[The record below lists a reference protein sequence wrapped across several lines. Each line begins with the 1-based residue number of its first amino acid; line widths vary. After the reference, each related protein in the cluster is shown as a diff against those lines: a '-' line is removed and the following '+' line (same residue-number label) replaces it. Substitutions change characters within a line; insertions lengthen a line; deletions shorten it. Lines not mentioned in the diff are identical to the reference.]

1 MTYPV
6 SKTQLIAS
14 IRQRTNLEGA
24 TDFVDDIELG
34 GYLNQAIAAWYDV
47 VLGATWGGDRY
58 QQRHVFQTVQNVAEY
73 DRPLDL
79 YKILSVDISTSEDF
93 SGQNS
98 SVWSAYP
105 YQKEN
110 RNQLRSGS
118 LGALTWG
125 YGSKIWYRWE
135 GSTLSF
141 LPTPSAPNQFWIR
154 LNYAPVPPRL
164 EQAEDCIDVI
174 AGWEEYLI
182 LHASIRALTKAGP
195 YATIPFLQQQLK
207 DEEMRIKSYA
217 PTADTNQAERVHILE
232 SYDAYDVG
240 SDAYNPWG
248 RQGGW

>member
-24 TDFVDDIELG
+24 TDFVDDVELG
-34 GYLNQAIAAWYDV
+34 GYLNQAIASWYDV

-58 QQRHVFQTVQNVAEY
+58 QEQHVFQTVNGQTLY

-79 YKILSVDISTSEDF
+79 YKILSIDISADESF
-93 SGQNS
+93 NPNS
-98 SVWSAYP
+98 PIWSAYP
-105 YQKEN
+105 YQKES
-110 RNQLRSGS
+110 RNALRGPSVAGLTYPWS
-118 LGALTWG
+118 YGAR
-125 YGSKIWYRWE
+125 IMYRWE
-135 GSTLSF
+135 GSKLSL
-141 LPTPSAPNQFWIR
+141 LPVPNGQWFVRI
-154 LNYAPVPPRL
+154 NYAPVPPRL

-207 DEEMRIKSYA
+207 EEEGRIKSYA
-217 PTADTNQAERVHILE
+217 PQADTNQAERVHILTDYSE
-232 SYDAYDVG
+232 GYDDG
-240 SDAYNPWG
+240 GNLGPWG
-248 RQGGW
+248 GFNF